1 MAVRRLAAEQP
12 ESFAYTEQ
20 NLAWAKKLVER
31 YPEGR
36 QASAVIPL
44 LWRAQEQNDG
54 WVSEPA
60 IRYIADLLDMPN
72 IRVLEVATFY
82 TMFQLQPVGKKAH
95 IQVCGTTPCQLRGSE
110 DLISICKSRIAKHM
124 HEISEDGMFSW
135 EEVEC
140 LGACVNA
147 PMVQIFKDTYED
159 LTPESF
165 TKLLDDISE
174 GREVTPGPQNGRRFA
189 MAEGGQ
195 TSLTEIDDDTSGE
208 LPVAHLVEGSETA
221 SHAFAGAPING
232 GGHDFSGVPTPA
244 QDAVARVQ
252 AEFVA
257 NSTKSAEEAGAA
269 EPAKAGKAAS
279 GKPAG
284 KDAATPKAKA
294 KEQADES
301 VSDAAAD
308 AKKPE
313 TAADAVSGGDVKAD
327 AETVKAAAS
336 KGTAAAKKPDARK
349 ATVKK
354 AAEQKT
360 TAKKTAEMDA
370 ETGAVDEKAPET
382 LKEPRGGQP
391 DDLKKLKGV
400 GPKLEATLHDLGFF
414 HFDQVANWGPA
425 EVAWVDSRL
434 KFKGR
439 IERDGWIAQAK
450 ILASGETTE
459 FAKRVEAGDVASS
472 KSKD

>member
-12 ESFAYTEQ
+12 DSFEFTGE
-20 NLAWAKKLVER
+20 NLGWAKKLIDR
-31 YPEGR
+31 YPAGR

-110 DLISICKSRIAKHM
+110 DLIKICKSRIAKHM

-159 LTPESF
+159 LTEESF
-165 TKLLDDISE
+165 NKLLDDIE
-174 GREVTPGPQNGRRFA
+174 AGNEVTPGPQNGRRFS

-195 TSLTEIDDDTSGE
+195 TSLTEIDDTSKGT
-208 LPVAHLVEGSETA
+208 LPVPHVIDGSEKA
-221 SHAFAGAPING
+221 SHHFAGAAINTG
-232 GGHDFSGVPTPA
+232 GNDYDGVPTPA
-244 QDAVARVQ
+244 EDAVAKV
-252 AEFVA
+252 
-257 NSTKSAEEAGAA
+257 KAA
-269 EPAKAGKAAS
+269 FAAKAEAPVDA
-279 GKPAG
+279 PAE
-284 KDAATPKAKA
+284 K
-294 KEQADES
+294 
-301 VSDAAAD
+301 
-308 AKKPE
+308 
-313 TAADAVSGGDVKAD
+313 KAD
-327 AETVKAAAS
+327 A
-336 KGTAAAKKPDARK
+336 P
-349 ATVKK
+349 KK
-354 AAEQKT
+354 AAP
-360 TAKKTAEMDA
+360 KKTAAKTADKVEKAAEKASEPAPVSKVKPEAKVEAA
-370 ETGAVDEKAPET
+370 ETVSEKAPET
-382 LKEPRGGQP
+382 LKEARDGKP

-400 GPKLEATLHDLGFF
+400 GPKLEATLHELGFF
-414 HFDQVANWGPA
+414 HFDQVASWGPE

-439 IERDGWIAQAK
+439 IERDGWIEQAK
-450 ILASGETTE
+450 LLASGGETE
-459 FAKRVEAGDVASS
+459 FSKRVEAGEVASS
-472 KSKD
+472 KSED